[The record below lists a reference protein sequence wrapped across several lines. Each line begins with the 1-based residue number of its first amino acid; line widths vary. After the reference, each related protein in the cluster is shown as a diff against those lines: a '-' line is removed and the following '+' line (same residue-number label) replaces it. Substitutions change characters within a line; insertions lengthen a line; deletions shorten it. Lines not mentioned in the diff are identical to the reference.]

1 MANEI
6 PAVSVIVP
14 LYNVEKYIAETLNSV
29 LGQTLKNF
37 EMIVVDDCSTDKSCE
52 IVESFIPKFDGRLK
66 LIHMKKNSGCA
77 GLPRNKGVEFS
88 RGKYIYF
95 LDSDDVITVNSLETF
110 YKIAEY
116 YQADILLAKKYFI
129 SKGIGKNFL
138 KQAVLVGDLTD
149 TTVKLLTD
157 NLAVRLN
164 IWGKNYF
171 EVSPGLKFSRRDFL
185 VENEIKFLPIMQED
199 SYWTFEL
206 ICLAKKVILLPHV
219 FYFVRRSDSNSLSTQ
234 ALNLNFTTKSIH
246 NKLDRIINGLKHV
259 DEFMGGL
266 EFFQKNPAYRYAV
279 INQLVIQNMSW
290 MLNSYG
296 RFSPMQIYEKI
307 VEALKNEAGNFDVL
321 ISCLM
326 INSMNMVRILS
337 GKK

>member
-6 PAVSVIVP
+6 PAVSVIIP
-14 LYNVEKYIAETLNSV
+14 MYNVEKYIAETLNSV

-37 EMIVVDDCSTDKSCE
+37 ELIVVDDCSTDKSCE

-66 LIHMKKNSGCA
+66 LIHMKKNSG
-77 GLPRNKGVEFS
+77 GPSLPRNKGLEFS
-88 RGKYIYF
+88 RGKYVF
-95 LDSDDVITVNSLETF
+95 FMDNDDVILVNALENF
-110 YKIAEY
+110 FKIAEQT
-116 YQADILLAKKYFI
+116 QADILYCKKYLT
-129 SKGIGKNFL
+129 SMGVGKNFV
-138 KQAVLVGDLTD
+138 KSSMLVGNIKDVTVNLVTEDL
-149 TTVKLLTD
+149 
-157 NLAVRLN
+157 NWRLQA
-164 IWGKNYF
+164 WGKNFF
-171 EVSPGLKFSRRDFL
+171 EVYPWLKFVRRDFL
-185 VENEIKFLPIMQED
+185 IENEIKFLPVVQED

-206 ICLAKKVILLPHV
+206 LCLAKKIILVPHL
-219 FYFVRRSDSNSLSTQ
+219 FYIYRRYQEQTSMEAFDF
-234 ALNLNFTTKSIH
+234 NLNAKGVHKKI
-246 NKLDRIINGLKHV
+246 DRIINGLKHV

-279 INQLVIQNMSW
+279 VNHIMLQNMSW